1 MWLARRPAKPTLVT
15 EKWAYH
21 YLFSSFLRH
30 IYNLNDRTRLC
41 CNKWISDGTSKLS
54 HDATVTMLHTA
65 KYNAAKFTGLTEMKR
80 SKSNFNNEG
89 DIMRNDDSEFKNLFL
104 RVRIS
109 KPERE
114 HLKALATQSSVSL
127 NN

>member
-1 MWLARRPAKPTLVT
+1 
-15 EKWAYH
+15 
-21 YLFSSFLRH
+21 
-30 IYNLNDRTRLC
+30 
-41 CNKWISDGTSKLS
+41 
-54 HDATVTMLHTA
+54 MLHTA